1 MKLLIDENLSEA
13 LAKRARELG
22 HAESSHVRWIGK
34 GGIKDWNLISVIL
47 EGDWTFVTRN
57 ADDFRGPFWA
67 PGSRG
72 EYRKTT
78 VHAGLICL
86 NGPSVINRAMQ
97 LTMLEAALETFT
109 GADDLINQVIEVTLT
124 DVHAQ
129 EMTVDRY
136 TMPEK

>member
-1 MKLLIDENLSEA
+1 MKLLIDENLSET

-57 ADDFRGPFWA
+57 ADDFRGPLWA

-78 VHAGLICL
+78 AHAGLICL
-86 NGPSVINRAMQ
+86 NGPSAINRVMQ
-97 LTMLEAALETFT
+97 LAMLEAALETCAGT
-109 GADDLINQVIEVTLT
+109 DDLINQVIEVTLT
-124 DVHAQ
+124 DVDAQ

-136 TMPEK
+136 AMPGE

>member
-1 MKLLIDENLSEA
+1 M
-13 LAKRARELG
+13 
-22 HAESSHVRWIGK
+22 
-34 GGIKDWNLISVIL
+34 SVIL

-57 ADDFRGPFWA
+57 ADDFRGPPWA

-86 NGPSVINRAMQ
+86 NGPSAINRAMQ
-97 LTMLEAALETFT
+97 LAMLEAALETFA
-109 GADDLINQVIEVTLT
+109 GADDLINQVIEVTLM
-124 DVHAQ
+124 DVDAQ

-136 TMPEK
+136 TMPGE